1 MRRYLILLG
10 LLGCL
15 AAHAASPV
23 WVIHGEHNTVYL
35 AGSVHLLKAADA
47 ALPAAFDR
55 AYAGSQTLMMELD
68 LDNLDPM
75 EVAGWMMEH
84 GMLTEGDTLKD
95 EIGATR
101 YSRVE
106 TEAERLGLPIDLL
119 GQMKPWVLGVQL
131 LELQY
136 LKLGFDPA
144 QGVEQQLLQ
153 RAKVDGKEIRG
164 LETLPEQLGAL
175 DALSREDQAKFLD
188 LVVSEMHKVEGETQ
202 RVVNAWRVGDT
213 QKLSTELGD
222 EYKRFPSLYGALV
235 TERNKLWVPQIEQL
249 FKDKRNYFVVVGA
262 LHLVG
267 DDGLL
272 ELLRR
277 DGWKAEALN

>member
-1 MRRYLILLG
+1 MRRYLIILG

-23 WVIHGEHNTVYL
+23 WVIRGEHNTVYL
-35 AGSVHLLKAADA
+35 AGSVHFLKTADA

-55 AYAGSQTLMMELD
+55 AYAGSQTLLMELD
-68 LDNLDPM
+68 LDSLDPM
-75 EVAGWMMEH
+75 EAAAWMMEH
-84 GMLTEGDTLKD
+84 GMLTDGATLKD
-95 EIGATR
+95 AVGAAR
-101 YSRVE
+101 YSRIE
-106 TEAERLGLPIDLL
+106 TEAERLGLPLDLL
-119 GQMKPWVLGVQL
+119 GQMKPWVLGMQL

-153 RAKVDGKEIRG
+153 RARLDSKEIRG
-164 LETLPEQLGAL
+164 LETLPEQLGAI
-175 DALSREDQAKFLD
+175 DALSSEDQAKFLD
-188 LVVSEMHKVEGETQ
+188 LVVSEMHEVESETQ
-202 RVVNAWRVGDT
+202 RVVNAWRAGDT
-213 QKLSTELGD
+213 QKLSSELSD
-222 EYKRFPSLYGALV
+222 EYKRFPSLYRALV
-235 TERNKLWVPQIEQL
+235 TERNKHWVPQIEQL

-267 DDGLL
+267 DEGLL
-272 ELLRR
+272 QLLRR